1 MEAIG
6 YPYGADIGYV
16 CPPVTPIPNFHPH
29 VLGELVDEARL
40 GPGRID
46 GSSDALDDGTSSVTW
61 SEYVDRV
68 ARLAG
73 VLVGIDVAPGDRVGI
88 RLSKSVE
95 SFIAVHAVLRAGA
108 VVVPVDP
115 LAPPGHG
122 AAVLTDAGATVLIAD
137 GRARILDDLI
147 AASPIGSLI
156 LPSTD
161 RSKAPNPS
169 DDLDVIV
176 GADIDATPPAELVD
190 LAVDDPAYIIYTSGS
205 TGRPKGI
212 VHSHRSA
219 LAYATRAARA
229 YELLATDR
237 LANIAPL
244 HFDQSTFELYAAPLV
259 GATVVVVPEPVLRFP
274 ASVSQLI
281 DDQRI
286 TVWYSVP
293 YLLGQLSDRGVL
305 DERDL
310 SSLRWVLFGGE
321 SFPPGELARL
331 MRQMPGARFSNVYG
345 PAEVNQCMLFN
356 LSGPPD
362 GDEPVPIGRAWSG
375 AELRLAPPDDL
386 DDRSGPPSG
395 KPVGEVSRG
404 EPGVLLV
411 RSDTMMSG
419 YWNRPDLTAGSMIVD
434 PSSDGGSPPWYI
446 TGDLV
451 TERTDGNL
459 VFLGRRDN
467 QIKLRGHRIELE
479 ALDAVLRDLEGVAE
493 ATVVVERSDTSEDRL
508 VGIVVL
514 DPTAIDPDAAV
525 LDAVATQMRRQVP
538 RYAVPD
544 DLISVPSLP
553 RTSSGKVDRGA
564 SSALLDVPHD
574 GDPRRDWA

>member
-1 MEAIG
+1 MDEPG
-6 YPYGADIGYV
+6 YPYGGDVGYE
-16 CPPVTPIPNFHPH
+16 CPPVTLIPDFHPR
-29 VLGELVDEARL
+29 VLGDLVEDARL
-40 GPGRID
+40 GPEGLD
-46 GSSDALDDGTSSVTW
+46 GAAVALDDGTTSVTW
-61 SEYVDRV
+61 SAYVDQV

-73 VLVGIDVAPGDRVGI
+73 VLTGAGVTPGDRVGI
-88 RLSKSVE
+88 RLSKSVA

-115 LAPPGHG
+115 LAPAAHG
-122 AAVLTDAGATVLIAD
+122 AAVLTDAGAEVLVAD
-137 GRARILDDLI
+137 GRARMLNDVT
-147 AASPIGSLI
+147 AASPIRSLI

-161 RSKAPNPS
+161 QPKAPEPS
-169 DDLDVIV
+169 VALDVIV
-176 GADIDATPPAELVD
+176 RADVEASPPSGRVEMAE
-190 LAVDDPAYIIYTSGS
+190 DDPAYIIYTSGS

-219 LAYATRAARA
+219 LAYATQAARA
-229 YELLATDR
+229 YGLGAADR

-259 GATVVVVPEPVLRFP
+259 GASVVVVPEPVLRFP

-281 DDQRI
+281 DDHHI

-321 SFPPGELARL
+321 SFPPGDLARL

-345 PAEVNQCMLFN
+345 PAEVNQCTQFD
-356 LSGPPD
+356 LSEPPQ
-362 GDEPVPIGRAWSG
+362 GDEPVPIGRAWPG
-375 AELRLAPPDDL
+375 AELCLVRPDDL
-386 DDRSGPPSG
+386 EDRGALPIDEPIHQV
-395 KPVGEVSRG
+395 PAG

-419 YWNRPDLTAGSMIVD
+419 YWHRPDLTARAMLSD
-434 PSSDGGSPPWYI
+434 DSSGGGRRPWYV

-451 TERTDGNL
+451 VERSDGNL
-459 VFLGRRDN
+459 VFLGRVDN

-479 ALDAVLRDLEGVAE
+479 ALDAALRDLEGVEE
-493 ATVVVERSDTSEDRL
+493 ATVVVDRSGPADDRL

-514 DPTAIDPDAAV
+514 DPSATDSEAEV
-525 LDAVATQMRRQVP
+525 LDAIATRIRGQVP

-544 DLISVPSLP
+544 GLIAVPSLP

-564 SSALLDVPHD
+564 SSALLDVPHE
-574 GDPRRDWA
+574 GDSGRDWP